1 MTYTI
6 ETLKK
11 LSKVELGT
19 GDRLCRVIAKKGM
32 IGSKQ
37 MESQAAILP
46 AVSIN
51 TVQQLLMNDA
61 GKEWFC
67 NAVAKLQDELV
78 RNRIAAGHMSVY
90 DNHIDSDSILTLM
103 ESENS
108 VQRFSKES
116 IAVWFKNVL
125 STPLRAAIVDKMP
138 AASDAV
144 IDKLLGNYLESFQV
158 LAGRNPSMKAEVKA
172 GLLRALD
179 FVPADHESVTAIE
192 VIRRLNDV
200 TEATVILAAL

>member
-11 LSKVELGT
+11 LSKLELGAN
-19 GDRLCRVIAKKGM
+19 DRLCRIIAKKGM
-32 IGSKQ
+32 IGSRT

-46 AVSIN
+46 AVSAN
-51 TVQQLLMNDA
+51 VVQQLLMKDA

-67 NAVAKLQDELV
+67 NAVEKLQDELV
-78 RNRIAAGHMSVY
+78 RNRIAAGHLSVY
-90 DNHIDSDSILTLM
+90 DNHIDAESILGLM
-103 ESENS
+103 ETENS

-116 IAVWFKNVL
+116 IKVWFDSVL
-125 STPLRAAIVDKMP
+125 CAPLTDAIVAKMP
-138 AASDAV
+138 TATPAV
-144 IDKLLGNYLESFQV
+144 VNKLVGNYLESFQI

-192 VIRRLNDV
+192 VVRRLNEV